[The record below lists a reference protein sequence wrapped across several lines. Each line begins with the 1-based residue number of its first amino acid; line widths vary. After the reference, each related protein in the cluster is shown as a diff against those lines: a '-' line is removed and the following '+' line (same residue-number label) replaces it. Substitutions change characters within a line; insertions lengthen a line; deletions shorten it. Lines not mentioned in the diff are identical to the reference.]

1 MNIIDIIILITLVLG
16 FLLGFKRGFTKQLV
30 SLVGIIVVLVLSFI
44 LKNPVSVFLYN
55 NLPFFDFGGL
65 IKGVTVLNILLYETI
80 AFFLVFSILMI
91 VLKLLMLLT
100 SIFEKI
106 LTMTIILGIPSKI
119 LGGLLGI
126 VQSIII
132 IFVALYIFNLPVFNF
147 NINDSKLGK
156 FIINKT
162 PILSSI
168 IDNSITVFDEFN
180 DLKDEYKNNN
190 NTKEFNQKALDLL
203 IKNKIITKENAK
215 KLVENGK
222 LDGVVVE

>member
-1 MNIIDIIILITLVLG
+1 
-16 FLLGFKRGFTKQLV
+16 
-30 SLVGIIVVLVLSFI
+30 
-44 LKNPVSVFLYN
+44 
-55 NLPFFDFGGL
+55 
-65 IKGVTVLNILLYETI
+65 
-80 AFFLVFSILMI
+80 MI

-215 KLVENGK
+215 KLIENGK